1 MAASSVLA
9 VQNALQD
16 LVTTYH
22 ELNGAHVDE
31 LDEEPSA
38 LEFMRYVARNRP
50 FVVRKGAS
58 GWAAVQ
64 RWDCRYLVDKMKD
77 RNVNVAIT
85 PHGNADAVVTAPDG
99 VRYFVK
105 PYEVEEPFADFLA
118 EVRRQERDGDVTSN
132 VMYAQTQND
141 NLRGEYS
148 ELFEDVEQDIS
159 CARIALEQQP
169 DAINLWI
176 GNSRS
181 VTALHRDN
189 YENIY
194 CQVIGQKH
202 FTLVSPVETGHIDE
216 QCLPSATYMSS
227 GSKGNSE
234 TPDSLPEVRQEQ
246 LVITPDK
253 DSVPVPCATLD
264 VNRIEQDMQE
274 IHHCRPIRVTLGPGD
289 MLYLPA
295 LWYHTVS
302 QTCGD
307 EGICCAV
314 NYWYD
319 MDFGG
324 FLYSSS
330 AFIRAVA
337 LAVAQKDEQRP

>member
-1 MAASSVLA
+1 MASSSVSEVKA
-9 VQNALQD
+9 ALED

-22 ELNGAHVDE
+22 ELNGDLVDE

-38 LEFMRYVARNRP
+38 LQFMRYVAQNRP
-50 FVVRKGAS
+50 FVVREGAS
-58 GWAAVQ
+58 RWPAVQ
-64 RWDCRYLVDKMKD
+64 SWDYHYLIDKMED
-77 RNVNVAIT
+77 SRVNVAIT
-85 PHGNADAVVTAPDG
+85 PHGNADAVVTNADG
-99 VRYFVK
+99 MSYFVK
-105 PYEVEEPFADFLA
+105 PYEVEELFADFLA
-118 EVRRQERDGDVTSN
+118 YVQRQERDGDVVSN
-132 VMYAQTQND
+132 VKYAQTQND

-148 ELFEDVEQDIS
+148 QLFEDVEEDVS
-159 CARIALEQQP
+159 WARIALEKQP

-202 FTLVSPVETGHIDE
+202 FTLISPVETGHINE
-216 QCLPSATYMSS
+216 QSLPTATYLPSGPQ
-227 GSKGNSE
+227 GSYKASE
-234 TPDSLPEVRQEQ
+234 LLSEVKQEQ
-246 LVITPDK
+246 LVIKPDEGTE
-253 DSVPVPCATLD
+253 PVPCATLD
-264 VNRIEQDMQE
+264 PDRTGQEVQE

-295 LWYHTVS
+295 MWYHKVS

-337 LAVAQKDEQRP
+337 LAVARTDEQRS